1 MPEKTIQEEIQTIIP
16 KLFPILEPEF
26 DWELVKIFYDFLK
39 RDNEK
44 GGFFSKNDSEKIL
57 ERHILESLIFVWKL
71 KTTGY
76 VSRETNVA
84 DVGTG
89 PGLPGFLFAVL
100 KKAPQVFLVDSQK
113 RKLALLEA
121 EITTGS
127 LSKVKK
133 RVEFIYARTEE
144 ISSNFDVVT
153 SRAMVPYPYLAEV
166 TTRMVKQKGIL
177 CPFLAQP
184 YQDLEKETEVLS
196 NNGFVL
202 KKEILIPELE
212 FVGKRHIKILQKNS
226 LPKKGY
232 PRDWK
237 EIVKETK
244 SKNG

>member
-1 MPEKTIQEEIQTIIP
+1 MKTA
-16 KLFPILEPEF
+16 
-26 DWELVKIFYDFLK
+26 
-39 RDNEK
+39 
-44 GGFFSKNDSEKIL
+44 
-57 ERHILESLIFVWKL
+57 
-71 KTTGY
+71 GY
-76 VSRETNVA
+76 VSRETNIA

-100 KKAPQVFLVDSQK
+100 KKAPHVFLVDSQK
-113 RKLALLEA
+113 RKLALLET
-121 EITTGS
+121 EVTSGS
-127 LSKVKK
+127 LSKVSK

-144 ISSNFDVVT
+144 INSNFDVVT
-153 SRAMVPYPYLAEV
+153 SRAMVPYPYIAEV

-196 NNGFVL
+196 NNGFVM
-202 KKEILIPELE
+202 KKEIPIPELE

-232 PRDWK
+232 PREWK